1 MATTAKSVKTVQF
14 PSIKTVKFPSKK
26 TVQFPVAKTE
36 KINYHTI
43 SPHDMADEAT
53 RWICGDILT
62 LVGLRTEGLCKE
74 CKASGADKLQEGRE
88 LEIIQAIRTSLDYI
102 EEMIEEKY
110 AAMTVDEVEAIQEA
124 ERQRSTIGIHAK
136 DEQEWERLGL
146 DEFWTLIAAMNKGMK
161 VWNPLLTKEPDLF
174 NDEQDNAH
182 ESWN

>member
-14 PSIKTVKFPSKK
+14 PSTKTVKFPSKK

-43 SPHDMADEAT
+43 NPHDMADEAT

-62 LVGLRTEGLCKE
+62 LLGLRKDVCME

-88 LEIIQAIRTSLDYI
+88 LEIIQSIRTALDYF
-102 EEMIEEKY
+102 EKLIEEKY
-110 AAMTVDEVEAIQEA
+110 AAMTDEEVEAIQEA
-124 ERQRSTIGIHAK
+124 EWQRSTIGIHAK
-136 DEQEWERLGL
+136 DEQEWENLAL

-174 NDEQDNAH
+174 NAEQDNAH